1 MKKDLAKILGL
12 FLLILILLFFARGL
26 TSLGFVSRQES
37 SITIPFNFN
46 QTKNKSAVKIRGLTV
61 SAEVADSGTLRK
73 KGLSGRE
80 SLPLTDGMLFVFEKE
95 EMQAIWMKDMKFAID
110 IIWINQDKKIVDMA
124 KNVAPQTGKKDRDLF
139 IYRPRESA
147 LYVLE
152 INAGL
157 ADLNAIQLGDAAEFE
172 YSVKK

>member
-12 FLLILILLFFARGL
+12 FLLILILLFFARGF

-37 SITIPFNFN
+37 SINFPFTFDE
-46 QTKNKSAVKIRGLTV
+46 TKKEVPIKIRGLSVT
-61 SAEVADSGTLRK
+61 AEVADTQSLRK

-80 SLPLTDGMLFVFEKE
+80 SLPLPDGMLFVFDKE
-95 EMQAIWMKDMKFAID
+95 EMQGIWMKDMKFAID
-110 IIWINQDKKIVDMA
+110 IIWINKDKKIVDIA
-124 KNVAPQTGKKDRDLF
+124 KSAAPQPGKRDRDLF

-157 ADLNAIQLGDAAEFE
+157 VDLNGIQLGDAAEFD
-172 YSVKK
+172 YTKK